1 MDGGQG
7 SRATCP
13 LCRCAARGRG
23 GAAERLK
30 ALSEQA
36 KPGRALVTL
45 LGGPNGQPCC
55 CQGAAFTEE
64 SKYPEGFQAWGQMRG
79 PERWGEGGDAT
90 LGLQVTGCMLAS
102 DGTLGGSSFQ
112 SLHLGCP
119 LTSGPTLWFHRGQQ
133 PSPCSPQAP
142 APGCAGPS
150 AAGQR
155 LGQGGCRGLGPC
167 GRRTQGRPAGR
178 SQALGEGPGLGL
190 SPHQVR
196 GRSPEPGRPGGSLQ
210 GPRPGVSH
218 TRSEG
223 ASGSARPPSAVCSLP
238 AGCWGLATSP
248 LAGARQQRGSGSP
261 GPLHSGECPMGFCSG
276 PRAQVLGNPLGSASP
291 AQMPSRAAQA
301 QHCRISCQLE
311 GDRKRSQPVLPS
323 ITDQERSTQV
333 V

>member
-150 AAGQR
+150 AAGQAAR
-155 LGQGGCRGLGPC
+155 
-167 GRRTQGRPAGR
+167 AGWVSWAGALR
-178 SQALGEGPGLGL
+178 SQDTGQAGWAQPGLGGG
-190 SPHQVR
+190 S
-196 GRSPEPGRPGGSLQ
+196 RPGA
-210 GPRPGVSH
+210 
-218 TRSEG
+218 E
-223 ASGSARPPSAVCSLP
+223 PPP
-238 AGCWGLATSP
+238 
-248 LAGARQQRGSGSP
+248 GARAFS
-261 GPLHSGECPMGFCSG
+261 
-276 PRAQVLGNPLGSASP
+276 
-291 AQMPSRAAQA
+291 
-301 QHCRISCQLE
+301 
-311 GDRKRSQPVLPS
+311 
-323 ITDQERSTQV
+323 
-333 V
+333 